1 MFSNF
6 LKTIYFALATLF
18 ALGFVL
24 FWQSEQELVISSQVI
39 NESKTLRAEP
49 KFLDLPGT
57 PAAQERRHFEP
68 LFNELLD
75 QLIKELPQN
84 PKKSLVIKSMEPLVE
99 KFHLE
104 DTELRE
110 RCVIYIER
118 ILKILDIRNV
128 NRAFWKYFIF
138 I

>member
-6 LKTIYFALATLF
+6 LKAIYFVLAALF

-39 NESKTLRAEP
+39 NELKILRAEP
-49 KFLDLPGT
+49 KFLDLPGA
-57 PAAQERRHFEP
+57 PAEQERRRFEP
-68 LFNELLD
+68 LFNELLY

-84 PKKSLVIKSMEPLVE
+84 PKKSLVIKSMDPLVE

-118 ILKILDIRNV
+118 ILKVLDIKNV

>member
-6 LKTIYFALATLF
+6 LKTIYFVLAALF

-39 NESKTLRAEP
+39 NELKTLRAEP
-49 KFLDLPGT
+49 KFLDLPGA
-57 PAAQERRHFEP
+57 PAEQERRRFEP

-84 PKKSLVIKSMEPLVE
+84 PKKSLVIKSMDPLVE

-118 ILKILDIRNV
+118 ILKVLDISNV

>member
-6 LKTIYFALATLF
+6 LKTIFFVLAALF

-39 NESKTLRAEP
+39 NELKTLRAEP

-57 PAAQERRHFEP
+57 PAVQERRRFEP

-84 PKKSLVIKSMEPLVE
+84 PKKSLVIKSMDPLVE

-118 ILKILDIRNV
+118 ILKILDISNV

>member
-6 LKTIYFALATLF
+6 LKTIYFVLAALF

-24 FWQSEQELVISSQVI
+24 FWQSEQQLVISSQVI
-39 NESKTLRAEP
+39 NELKTLRAEP
-49 KFLDLPGT
+49 KFLDLPG
-57 PAAQERRHFEP
+57 ASAEQERRRFEP

-75 QLIKELPQN
+75 QLNKELPQN
-84 PKKSLVIKSMEPLVE
+84 PKKSLVIKSMDPLVE

-104 DTELRE
+104 DTEVRE

-118 ILKILDIRNV
+118 ILKVLDISNV

>member
-6 LKTIYFALATLF
+6 LKAIYFVLAALF

-39 NESKTLRAEP
+39 NELKILRAEP
-49 KFLDLPGT
+49 KFLDLPGA
-57 PAAQERRHFEP
+57 PAEQERRRFEP

-84 PKKSLVIKSMEPLVE
+84 PKKSLVIKSMDPLVE

-118 ILKILDIRNV
+118 ILKVLDIKNV